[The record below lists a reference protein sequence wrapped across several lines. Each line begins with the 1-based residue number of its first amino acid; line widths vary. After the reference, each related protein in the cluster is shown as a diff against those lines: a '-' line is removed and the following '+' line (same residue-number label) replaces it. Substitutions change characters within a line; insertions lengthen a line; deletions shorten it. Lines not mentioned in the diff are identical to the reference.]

1 MTKWDNRTN
10 REIGRDSVERIHYK
24 IWTVAA
30 YKTAAVV
37 NRLPKT
43 RAGKILRA
51 TMVKIADSEAFKL
64 PATIDDPVILD
75 EIKAALQ
82 ALGYAQ

>member
-1 MTKWDNRTN
+1 
-10 REIGRDSVERIHYK
+10 
-24 IWTVAA
+24 
-30 YKTAAVV
+30 
-37 NRLPKT
+37 
-43 RAGKILRA
+43 
-51 TMVKIADSEAFKL
+51 MVKIADSEAFKL